1 MADYNRNLLREIA
14 ASNDIGVAEDNLAGV
29 TRVQLVAAEIEKH
42 KELLDTSTGAPAN
55 PEDTPMVRR
64 LDALNATLR
73 DLVDAQPGHP

>member
-14 ASNDIGVAEDNLAGV
+14 ASNDTGIAEDSLAGV

-42 KELLDTSTGAPAN
+42 KELIDTSTGTPAS